1 MIGVHLFP
9 SAGNQIPI
17 NLLTNLYPTL
27 TVAGIFQHPL
37 RPSSLDSARRNSSNL
52 HLEDPSHK
60 ILDGPVKPPERS
72 GNHNDN
78 PAAPT
83 MQNSQQS
90 PGEVPIFGV
99 AASL

>member
-1 MIGVHLFP
+1 
-9 SAGNQIPI
+9 
-17 NLLTNLYPTL
+17 
-27 TVAGIFQHPL
+27 
-37 RPSSLDSARRNSSNL
+37 
-52 HLEDPSHK
+52 
-60 ILDGPVKPPERS
+60 VKPPERS

-99 AASL
+99 AESL